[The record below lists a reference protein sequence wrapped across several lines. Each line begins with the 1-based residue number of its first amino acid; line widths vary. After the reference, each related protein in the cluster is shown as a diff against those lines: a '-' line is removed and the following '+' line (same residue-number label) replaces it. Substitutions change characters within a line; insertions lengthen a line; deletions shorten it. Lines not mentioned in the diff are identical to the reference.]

1 MYAAK
6 ALYAMLMAGLTAAL
20 AIWSDNVWLIVASA
34 ALVPLGVYLVP
45 NSNTQE
51 AVNEP
56 YRARDPL
63 V

>member
-6 ALYAMLMAGLTAAL
+6 ALYAMVMAALTAAL
-20 AIWSDNVWLIVASA
+20 AIWSDNVYLIVAAA

-45 NSNTQE
+45 NTTDTVAQGGE
-51 AVNEP
+51 LP
-56 YRARDPL
+56 RRDPL